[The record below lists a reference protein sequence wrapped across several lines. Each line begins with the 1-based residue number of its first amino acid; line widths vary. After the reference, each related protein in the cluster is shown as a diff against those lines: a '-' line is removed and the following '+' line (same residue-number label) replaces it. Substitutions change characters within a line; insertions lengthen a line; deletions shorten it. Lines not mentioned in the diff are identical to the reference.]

1 MASFGFSI
9 GDIILISNYAY
20 SVYKSCQNAGDN
32 FREITSDVASLRT
45 LLIALDDEC
54 KNPLSS
60 FQQLPLAQKGELAAR
75 LQDCKADLRSVKK
88 ILHDFRSLNL
98 RDARY
103 FDRLAFTTGKQA
115 AIREKI
121 ATHSVRLQQLL
132 TGINVGTFSR
142 IERNTE
148 AHYLSLLEIRAKL
161 DRIHMDVLAGRRD
174 ATAFVN
180 SEDVVALEDE
190 VLDDHMTEVDVD
202 VSYEVHAW
210 VERVHAET
218 SQPLSMPDNDV
229 AAIEGDGTA
238 TSSSSDTCSVQE
250 PSNTKSSRNDSH
262 IRGDSPNSSGDGS
275 DTDEQNSQS
284 EDMQESLE
292 AHEAPE
298 GGYTPRFLCE
308 SERRALQYQTETTP
322 NEKSGKELLALGYYM
337 KSTPAEPFNLE
348 THEAPEDGSTPRLV
362 SDLEQRALRYQT
374 SSKRTNPSEP
384 TEHESTLI
392 DLTNHGWYYEVVKSE
407 EIYHFD
413 EQDRCWVDQS
423 LCHDKSR
430 GPRVVRE
437 YVDVTLEEVFTGTSK
452 QFTLRRSTVNPET
465 HDSESFE
472 DIAISLQIKRGVLNG
487 NAICYVMQTDPHLKL
502 KTSIVF
508 KIRRKP
514 HLLFQDLDGDLV
526 HTIHLTSAEKKNGWK
541 RKIQNVDAGRT
552 KRNSDV
558 LNSFARFAMAYACI
572 DYRKET
578 EVSIQDIGNQL

>member
-9 GDIILISNYAY
+9 GDIVLVGNYAY
-20 SVYKSCQNAGDN
+20 SVYKSCKNAGDN

-45 LLIALDDEC
+45 LLLALDDEC
-54 KNPLSS
+54 KNPQSS

-88 ILHDFRSLNL
+88 ILHDFRSLDK

-103 FDRLAFTTGKQA
+103 RDRLAFTTGKQA

-132 TGINVGTFSR
+132 TGINVSTFSR

-161 DRIHMDVLAGRRD
+161 DRIHLDVLAGRRD
-174 ATAFVN
+174 ATTFMN

-190 VLDDHMTEVDVD
+190 VLDDNMTEVDVD

-210 VERVHAET
+210 VERVHTET
-218 SQPLSMPDNDV
+218 SQPLSTPDNDV
-229 AAIEGDGTA
+229 AAIEDDG
-238 TSSSSDTCSVQE
+238 SSSGNSSETSNIEE
-250 PSNTKSSRNDSH
+250 PLNSEAAGHDSH
-262 IRGDSPNSSGDGS
+262 IRDSSPESSGDGS
-275 DTDEQNSQS
+275 DVDEQNSQS
-284 EDMQESLE
+284 EDMQESPE

-298 GGYTPRFLCE
+298 GGATPRIISDRE
-308 SERRALQYQTETTP
+308 QRAPQYRKRFGPTQPPNKEELALRYQKGTTP
-322 NEKSGKELLALGYYM
+322 TES
-337 KSTPAEPFNLE
+337 SDLE
-348 THEAPEDGSTPRLV
+348 AHKAPEDGSTLRSI

-374 SSKRTNPSEP
+374 SSKRTNSSEP

-392 DLTNHGWYYEVVKSE
+392 DLTNHRWYYEVVKSE
-407 EIYHFD
+407 EIYHFH

-526 HTIHLTSAEKKNGWK
+526 HTIHLTSAEKRNGWK
-541 RKIQNVDAGRT
+541 RKIQNVD
-552 KRNSDV
+552 
-558 LNSFARFAMAYACI
+558 
-572 DYRKET
+572 ET